1 METINL
7 KPPTDEG
14 YANIARMFVDSILS
28 DVTERRRDDA
38 RAIMDSLIECVAYLA
53 VTEPSLVAA
62 IRKDI
67 VR

>member
-7 KPPTDEG
+7 KPTDEG
-14 YANIARMFVDSILS
+14 YANIARTFIDSILS

-38 RAIMDSLIECVAYLA
+38 RAIMDSLIQCVAYLA
-53 VTEPSLVAA
+53 VTEPKLIEVV
-62 IRKDI
+62 RKDL